1 MSSENA
7 ALIRTYFAAYDRGGL
22 DALAEFWHP
31 DINWRAMEGALD
43 DVGVMH
49 GPDAMR
55 AYIEDWEKTFD
66 DTRAEVDEV
75 IDAGDQ
81 AVAVVRVVGRMKGSD
96 AEVDLRYAI
105 VLSFRDGKIARG
117 REYATREE
125 ALAAAGL
132 PK

>member
-7 ALIRTYFAAYDRGGL
+7 ALIRTYIAAYDRGGL

-55 AYIEDWEKTFD
+55 AYHEQWEKTFD
-66 DTRAEVDEV
+66 DMRAEVDEV

-105 VLSFRDGKIARG
+105 VLSFRDGKITRG